1 MRSGRLST
9 RPSPSKRRRA
19 RFVALAE
26 GLELRRLLST
36 FTVNNT
42 ADGGLGSLRQA
53 ILMSDAPH
61 AGADR
66 IDFAIPAATSSP
78 GLDIPVSGFDPT
90 TQTWT
95 ITLASPLPP
104 LTHQVTIDGFTQG
117 QTGIPFR
124 YPAEESLQNLS
135 LSGSPIAGSYTLTT
149 QAPLP
154 VVTTGPIGPNAT
166 SADVAAALNAAL
178 PTTVPPTIVIGLPGD
193 ALSIAFTG
201 KFGGITLP
209 PLIAKSTLIGAGGVP
224 ASVTVAVS
232 PPGLPTEITSAPS
245 SVAALDGNNATPRVI
260 LDGAGLT
267 GTGLEIASS
276 GTIVRG
282 LIVDHFGVLGQ
293 ANQPGVGVSV
303 DAGVVG
309 ALIQGDDIGLYPL
322 FHVDPTNGQPLPAP
336 NYETLAGRGN
346 ASQGVLVAGTNAT
359 VGGVETQDA
368 DVLIGNGAEGV
379 SILPGAQGNQVV
391 GNQIGTL
398 GPMASGGVF
407 FIVPNGSDGVR
418 VADSSNQVGGAV
430 PGAGNLI
437 SGNLG
442 DGVHVVGPASTRVN
456 ILGNDIGTSA
466 GGGFLIGSQD
476 PGNLGDGVAL
486 DNAGDDTVGGPSL
499 ADRNVISGNG
509 GAGVRIFGASAVRNL
524 VEKNFIG
531 LTRDGISALGNAQA
545 GVEITS
551 ASNTVGSGNVISA
564 NFRGVELSGP
574 GATGN
579 LVTGNFIGT
588 DSAGAADLGNA
599 QEGVRIDGA
608 PGNVIMGN
616 AQGSQVISGNN
627 VGVLI
632 NGLGASGNLV
642 TGNFIGTDAT
652 SKLDLGNSQAGVQI
666 VDAPSNT
673 IGAPT
678 STGRN
683 LISANH
689 RGVVITGAG
698 ATGIVVQGN
707 SIGTGTTGQEAL
719 GNELDGVL
727 ITGSA
732 SGALIG
738 GGSLAYANVVAFN
751 RGDGVRIEG
760 SSASNSILTNA
771 IFANLGPG
779 IDLVPP
785 VLPGPGPN
793 RQPNPPVLL
802 AVATSLSST
811 IITGTL
817 AGAPNTSYLVQFFGN
832 SPLDPTGVGQ
842 GALFLGQTIA
852 ITELDG
858 VARYS
863 ANVSTL
869 LQSGQLV
876 TATATS
882 PLGDTSAFS
891 NPITE
896 VFGTV
901 QFQMASFEVNE
912 GVGTA
917 TIVATR
923 LGGSGGAFTI
933 KYATADGSAMAGTDY
948 LPASGTLTFQPG
960 QATQTFGVTIVN
972 NGLSAPAKALRLGLG
987 SPTGPIT
994 LGPVSSAVLTIV
1006 GNQPGAFQFSMGG
1019 YSVAP
1024 NAGTATITVV
1034 RQQGGLAATVNYAT
1048 SDGTAVAGTDYQPTS
1063 GTLRFGPGDL
1073 SRSFTVP
1080 TLLNP
1085 LIKGNLS
1092 VILRLDSPTGGA
1104 TLADPSTAVLTIIDD
1119 GVNRR
1124 GPRVVS
1130 TRVVSGPLGT
1140 AKLVVG
1146 FDEPLNPSTAVDL
1159 LNYGYAVRAAGR
1171 DGKLGTA
1178 DDILVGLCPATYD
1191 PAALTVTLP
1200 LGNAIK
1206 AGTKLLLMIDQ
1217 VTDVLGQGVGV
1228 SDPLGNLLDGN
1239 ADGHP
1244 GGVYSAVVVAQAAPP
1259 TASKGSHLFKAT
1271 IHRPPVTITSPKGH
1285 PRAHTAPRPKVS
1297 AHPHR

>member
-1 MRSGRLST
+1 MER
-9 RPSPSKRRRA
+9 
-19 RFVALAE
+19 
-26 GLELRRLLST
+26 RRLLST
-36 FTVNNT
+36 FTVTST
-42 ADGGLGSLRQA
+42 ADSGSGSLRQA

-61 AGADR
+61 AGADQ
-66 IDFAIPAATSSP
+66 INFAIPAATASP
-78 GLDIPVSGFDPT
+78 SLDFPVSGFDPT

-95 ITLASPLPP
+95 ITLSSPLPP
-104 LTHQVTIDGFTQG
+104 LAHQVTIDGFTQG

-135 LSGSPIAGSYTLTT
+135 LSGNPIGGTYTLTT

-178 PTTVPPTIVIGLPGD
+178 PQTDPPTNVIALPGG

-209 PLIAKSTLIGAGGVP
+209 PLIANSSLIGAGGAI
-224 ASVTVAVS
+224 ASVSVSVS
-232 PPGLPTEITSAPS
+232 PPSMPTEITSAPS
-245 SVAALDGNNATPRVI
+245 GIAALDGNNAMPRVI
-260 LDGAGLT
+260 IDGAGLT
-267 GTGLEIASS
+267 GAGLEIASS

-282 LIVDHFGVLGQ
+282 LIIDHFGVLGQ

-309 ALIQGDDIGLYPL
+309 ALIQGDDIGIYPL
-322 FHVDPTNGQPLPAP
+322 FHVDPTTGQPLPAP
-336 NYETLAGRGN
+336 NYETLAGHGN
-346 ASQGVLVAGTNAT
+346 ASQGVLIAGTNAT

-368 DVLIGNGAEGV
+368 DVIIGNGAEGV
-379 SILPGAQGNQVV
+379 SIVPGAQGNQVV

-398 GPMASGGVF
+398 GPLDMGGVY

-418 VADSSNQVGGAV
+418 IADSSNQVGGAGT
-430 PGAGNLI
+430 GAGNLI

-456 ILGNDIGTSA
+456 ILGNYIGVGA
-466 GGGFLIGSQD
+466 GGGFLIGSDD

-486 DNAGDDTVGGPSL
+486 DNAGDNTVGGPSK
-499 ADRNVISGNG
+499 ADRNVISANG
-509 GAGVRIFGASAVRNL
+509 GAGVRVFGVPAVRNL
-524 VEKNFIG
+524 VENNFIG
-531 LTRDGISALGNAQA
+531 LTSDGISALGNAQA

-564 NFRGVELSGP
+564 NFRGVELSGS

-588 DSAGAADLGNA
+588 DSDGAADLGNA

-608 PGNVIMGN
+608 PGNVVQGN

-632 NGLGASGNLV
+632 NGLGAAGNLV
-642 TGNFIGTDAT
+642 TGSFIGTDST
-652 SKLDLGNSQAGVQI
+652 GKLDLGNSQAGVQI

-698 ATGIVVQGN
+698 ATGTVVQGN
-707 SIGTGTTGQEAL
+707 SIGTGTTGQEVL

-727 ITGSA
+727 ITGAA

-738 GGSLAYANVVAFN
+738 GGSLANANVVAFN

-785 VLPGPGPN
+785 ILPGPGPN
-793 RQPNPPVLL
+793 RQPNPPVLRS
-802 AVATSLSST
+802 VASSISST

-817 AGAPNTSYLVQFFGN
+817 AGAPNTTYLVQFFGS

-842 GALFLGQTIA
+842 GALFLGQTTA
-852 ITELDG
+852 ITGADG
-858 VARYS
+858 LAGYS
-863 ANVSTL
+863 ANVPAL

-901 QFQMASFEVNE
+901 QFQMASFVVNE

-923 LGGSGGAFTI
+923 SGGSGGAFTV
-933 KYATADGSAMAGTDY
+933 KYATADGSAVAGTDY

-960 QATQTFGVTIVN
+960 QTTQTFGVTIVN
-972 NGLSAPAKALRLGLG
+972 NGLPAPDKSLLLSLGG
-987 SPTGPIT
+987 PTGPIT
-994 LGPVSSAVLTIV
+994 VGPVSSAVLTIV

-1034 RQQGGLAATVNYAT
+1034 RQQGGSAATVNYAA

-1063 GTLRFGPGDL
+1063 GTLNFGPGDL
-1073 SRSFTVP
+1073 SQSFTVP
-1080 TLLNP
+1080 ILLDP
-1085 LIKGNLS
+1085 FIKGNLS
-1092 VILRLDSPTGGA
+1092 VILRLSSPTGGA
-1104 TLADPSTAVLTIIDD
+1104 TLADPSTAVLTIVDD
-1119 GVNRR
+1119 GVDRR
-1124 GPRVVS
+1124 GPRVIS
-1130 TRVVSGPLGT
+1130 TRAVSGPYGT
-1140 AKLVVG
+1140 AEVVVG
-1146 FDEPLNPSTAVDL
+1146 FDEPLNPTTAANL
-1159 LNYGYAVRAAGR
+1159 LNYGYAVRTAGR
-1171 DGKLGTA
+1171 DGKLNTA
-1178 DDILVGLCPATYD
+1178 DDTLVGLCPATYD

-1206 AGTKLLLMIDQ
+1206 SGTKLLLMINQ
-1217 VTDVLGQGVGV
+1217 ATDVPGQGVGV
-1228 SDPLGNLLDGN
+1228 SDLLGNLLDGN

-1244 GGVYSAVVVAQAAPP
+1244 GGVYSAVVVAQAAPSTAHA
-1259 TASKGSHLFKAT
+1259 TASNGSHPSKTTKPRHPAT
-1271 IHRPPVTITSPKGH
+1271 ITPAKAHPKPH
-1285 PRAHTAPRPKVS
+1285 PAPKPKVPTHS
-1297 AHPHR
+1297 HR